1 MKIDSFRSF
10 LVFYKR
16 GDELKKGNFMSE
28 RRHSSLIPL
37 SHDHHQGLVLALR
50 LTKRRSLAPESKWPR
65 DLAGQAEATLAFYR
79 EQLLPHFHVE
89 EEVLFPC
96 LSPFLKPQETLVS
109 DLIEEHKKMGGL
121 IAELRSALHPGT
133 RLDEILS
140 RFGILLAHHI
150 RDEERK
156 LFPLFEERVPE
167 AEARQIGEEISRALG
182 REAPEL
188 N

>member
-1 MKIDSFRSF
+1 
-10 LVFYKR
+10 
-16 GDELKKGNFMSE
+16 
-28 RRHSSLIPL
+28 
-37 SHDHHQGLVLALR
+37 
-50 LTKRRSLAPESKWPR
+50 
-65 DLAGQAEATLAFYR
+65 
-79 EQLLPHFHVE
+79 
-89 EEVLFPC
+89 
-96 LSPFLKPQETLVS
+96 
-109 DLIEEHKKMGGL
+109 MGGL